1 MHKTVPETKIIQL
14 KMSIA
19 PRMENPVL
27 ENKGKRINSIHIRP
41 LFESLDE
48 DKGLQQK
55 PLCVYTHIF
64 GLAVQLVGSSFPDQG
79 LNLGPQ

>member
-1 MHKTVPETKIIQL
+1 
-14 KMSIA
+14 MSIA

-55 PLCVYTHIF
+55 PLCVCIHIY
-64 GLAVQLVGSSFPDQG
+64 LALLCSLWDLHSLIRD
-79 LNLGPQ
+79 